1 MVHTIS
7 FKHAFDGLF
16 YTFKTQPNM
25 RFHGLFGGLV
35 ALAGWFFSI
44 TVEQWLIVIFTML
57 LMLTAEMVNTSIES
71 MTDLIKKEYSQQAK
85 IAKDVAAGMVLLNAI
100 GSVAIGIIIFG
111 PKVVTLLSYK

>member
-1 MVHTIS
+1 MVHTVS
-7 FKHAFDGLF
+7 FKHAFDGLL

-25 RFHGLFGGLV
+25 RFHGFFGGAV
-35 ALAGWFFSI
+35 VIAGWYFGI
-44 TVEQWLIVIFTML
+44 TIEQWLIVIFTML

-100 GSVAIGIIIFG
+100 GSVVIGIIIFG
-111 PKVVTLLSYK
+111 PKVISLFIN